1 MVAPKK
7 EKKWHAKET
16 WPKKKRE
23 KGVAMSQK
31 KRDRDDLREKT
42 NTSRSKPQPSTSIH
56 PSIHPLIHL
65 HLLIEIAWL
74 VSPWIISL
82 TLQYMECKYALFLP
96 YLELHKGFLV
106 VGKTEGR
113 YCPGEDNKSWVPRE
127 SHPGNFA
134 MFSKIFQKVSL
145 DGLQIYE
152 QVSTTLCTVLTLN
165 SPRQGDN

>member
-1 MVAPKK
+1 MVAPKR
-7 EKKWHAKET
+7 EKMACQRSMTQKIERERGSHVS
-16 WPKKKRE
+16 KKRE
-23 KGVAMSQK
+23 KETTIA
-31 KRDRDDLREKT
+31 
-42 NTSRSKPQPSTSIH
+42 SRSKPPQ
-56 PSIHPLIHL
+56 SIHPLIHF

-82 TLQYMECKYALFLP
+82 TLQYMKCKYALFLS
-96 YLELHKGFLV
+96 YLELHKSFLV
-106 VGKTEGR
+106 VGKIEGR

-134 MFSKIFQKVSL
+134 MFSKIFQKVSP

-165 SPRQGDN
+165 SPRQGDS